1 MESWSIQGKKTTLHR
16 ESPTVGIRARSLC
29 SGQVHL
35 FFFLCNGRRLLC
47 SQIIHDVDSVRIFNC
62 IHAISYTLFVESL
75 SQSSVLTLDCS
86 LFFSKHVAFGKKT
99 SEDRHTQ
106 TEREREESNEATAGA
121 GGRELGWDED
131 GYSRD
136 DSRGRRIG
144 MKTIENDR
152 KNR

>member
-86 LFFSKHVAFGKKT
+86 LFFSKHVAFGKKKLGRQT
-99 SEDRHTQ
+99 H
-106 TEREREESNEATAGA
+106 TERERRATRLPLVLVEENLAGTKTDIAVTTAG
-121 GGRELGWDED
+121 EE
-131 GYSRD
+131 
-136 DSRGRRIG
+136 
-144 MKTIENDR
+144 E
-152 KNR
+152 